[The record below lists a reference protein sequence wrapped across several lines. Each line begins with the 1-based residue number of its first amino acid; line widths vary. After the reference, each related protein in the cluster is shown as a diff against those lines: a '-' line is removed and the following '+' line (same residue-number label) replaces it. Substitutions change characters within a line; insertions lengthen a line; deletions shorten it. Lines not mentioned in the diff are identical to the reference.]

1 MLEAK
6 KKFSQARNL
15 SLFHTDQAFCQ
26 EDRQFFQ
33 L

>member
-15 SLFHTDQAFCQ
+15 RNIDQAFCQ